1 MWRPHWFS
9 FWIRSFSPR
18 IVNFADDTNDYD
30 KDITNYVDDIYDYD
44 KVYYGKFITNVDDSE
59 LKTTFLR
66 PLLPPRKPGGGRIPV
81 G

>member
-1 MWRPHWFS
+1 MAPTLVQFLDQ
-9 FWIRSFSPR
+9 IIQCPR

-44 KVYYGKFITNVDDSE
+44 KVYYGKFKTNVDDIE
-59 LKTTFLR
+59 LKTFLR
-66 PLLPPRKPGGGRIPV
+66 PLLPPGKPGGGRIPV